1 MAAGEVKHAFY
12 EPQLDGLR
20 GLMAVWVLVWHAS
33 ALSAY
38 FTRLIPG
45 GGVAV
50 DVFMFLSGLLMTRN
64 FAVREPKEPLASWN
78 TIKHFWIRRL
88 FRIAPLYY
96 PALAI
101 SLYVSSEYRP
111 LLLRLGAIFSAPWD
125 SSGTDPSQHAL
136 TAGNILSHLS
146 FTFGLF
152 PQFASNNLLPDWSLS
167 LEMQFYLVLPFVL
180 IISRRVGLTIITVAS
195 TIVMMTAI
203 TYIGLYLSP
212 GPLGLWPQPAML
224 AFKTNCFLAGI
235 LLGSYQQR
243 RDLTTLTLF
252 FATAFFLQHV
262 LFTFFAVMS
271 FVMSNIEPE
280 TTLGRAGLLM
290 KKIFSNKTARF
301 FGDISYSVY
310 LLHMLILYGMFWIL
324 TQQTSFY
331 VTLPAVQRFI
341 ILFGCTAVVIVPLAY
356 GTYRMIELPGIE
368 LGRRLS
374 RRKAATVQPQELSK
388 GEASVD
394 YMTS

>member
-33 ALSAY
+33 AVSAY
-38 FTRLIPG
+38 FTRFIPG

-64 FAVREPKEPLASWN
+64 FAVRESNEPLATWG
-78 TIKHFWIRRL
+78 TIKHFWIRRF

-101 SLYVSSEYRP
+101 SFYISSKY
-111 LLLRLGAIFSAPWD
+111 LGN
-125 SSGTDPSQHAL
+125 DPSQHAL
-136 TAGNILSHLS
+136 TAENILSHLS

-152 PQFASNNLLPDWSLS
+152 PLFASNNLLPDWSLS

-180 IISRRVGLTIITVAS
+180 IISRRVGLTIIAVAS
-195 TIVMMTAI
+195 TIIMMTTI

-212 GPLGLWPQPAML
+212 GPLGQWPQPAML

-235 LLGSYQQR
+235 LLASYQER

-290 KKIFSNKTARF
+290 RKIFSNKMARF

-331 VTLPAVQRFI
+331 VTLPAMQRFI
-341 ILFGCTAVVIVPLAY
+341 VLLGCTAVVIVPLAY
-356 GTYRMIELPGIE
+356 GTYRMVELPGIE

-374 RRKAATVQPQELSK
+374 RRKATTVQPQELSK
-388 GEASVD
+388 GKAPVD
-394 YMTS
+394 YVTS

>member
-38 FTRLIPG
+38 FTQFIPP

-64 FAVREPKEPLASWN
+64 FAARESREPLATWD
-78 TIKHFWIRRL
+78 TIINFWIRRF

-101 SLYVSSEYRP
+101 SLYVSSNYSL
-111 LLLRLGAIFSAPWD
+111 LLLRLGAIFPAPW
-125 SSGTDPSQHAL
+125 SGSGNDPSQHAL
-136 TAGNILSHLS
+136 TAGNILSHVS

-195 TIVMMTAI
+195 TIIMVMTSR
-203 TYIGLYLSP
+203 YVGLYLSP

-235 LLGSYQQR
+235 LLGSYQER

-252 FATAFFLQHV
+252 FATAFIMQNT
-262 LFTFFAVMS
+262 LFKFFAGIS
-271 FVMSNIEPE
+271 FLMSNIEPE
-280 TTLGRAGLLM
+280 TTLGKAGVLL
-290 KKIFSNKTARF
+290 KSALSNKIARF

-310 LLHMLILYGMFWIL
+310 LLHMLILYGTFWLL
-324 TQQTSFY
+324 TQHTSFY
-331 VTLPAVQRFI
+331 VTLPPLQRFM
-341 ILFGCTAVVIVPLAY
+341 ILLGCAAVVLVPLSYA
-356 GTYRMIELPGIE
+356 TYRIIELPGIA
-368 LGRRLS
+368 LGRGLS
-374 RRKAATVQPQELSK
+374 RRKTASAQRRELSK
-388 GEASVD
+388 GETAVD
-394 YMTS
+394 YVTS